1 MLSIMNIDHNL
12 IIESKQ
18 DNFFPSLKCTFENF
32 PIQNAEG
39 LSSYFN
45 QILTQDKYKSVNLAL
60 FTQGRFFK
68 YNALWGRNVLI

>member
-68 YNALWGRNVLI
+68 YNAL

>member
-45 QILTQDKYKSVNLAL
+45 QILTQDKNKSVNLAL

-68 YNALWGRNVLI
+68 YNAL